1 MLVASFYRFTA
12 LEDPA
17 SLVEPLERCC
27 AMHDVRGIVLL
38 APEGINATIAGTRE
52 DVMTVVDHLRA
63 DPRLADLTLKEAEAD
78 RPPFRKMRVRL
89 KREIVTMGVEGIDPA
104 HLTGT
109 YVDPGDW
116 NALISDPDVIV
127 IDTRNDYE
135 VAIGSFQN
143 AVDPGIESFGELP
156 DWLDARIDM
165 ARQPRVAMFCTG
177 GIRCEKSTAL
187 LKQRGVRE
195 VYHLE
200 GGILKYLE
208 QVPEEESLW
217 TGECFVFDERVAVGH
232 GLEPGDATL
241 CRACRDPLRASDR
254 RSPRYVEGVSC
265 HRCHDRTTDAQK
277 ARFAERKRQVDL
289 AHARGRSHLAETP
302 APADLGEAGPEAVT
316 PPTRSSPCGGTTT
329 SR

>member
-12 LEDPA
+12 LEDHPFM
-17 SLVEPLERCC
+17 VDPLERCC

-52 DVMTVVDHLRA
+52 DVMAVIDHLRA
-63 DPRLADLTLKEAEAD
+63 DARLADLTWKEAETD

-104 HLTGT
+104 NLTGT
-109 YVDPGDW
+109 YVAPEDW
-116 NALISDPDVIV
+116 NALISDPAVFV

-156 DWLDARIDM
+156 DWLDARIDVT
-165 ARQPRVAMFCTG
+165 RQPKVAMFCTG

-187 LKQRGVRE
+187 LKQRGIRD

-208 QVPEEESLW
+208 QIPEAESLW
-217 TGECFVFDERVAVGH
+217 NGECFVFDERVAVGH
-232 GLEPGDATL
+232 GLEVGDATL
-241 CRACRDPLRASDR
+241 CRACRDPIRAADRESDL
-254 RSPRYVEGVSC
+254 YHEGVSC
-265 HRCHDRTTDAQK
+265 PRCHDRTTDEQK
-277 ARFAERKRQVDL
+277 SRFAERKRQVDL
-289 AHARGRSHLAETP
+289 ARARGSSHLARV
-302 APADLGEAGPEAVT
+302 ADASNGD
-316 PPTRSSPCGGTTT
+316 
-329 SR
+329 